1 MKQNEKAQ
9 KLREYLRNYTSCQS
23 RKESLTKCLERETDD
38 AVRKIL
44 FADKEKI
51 SAHCENVLLIMDY
64 LAPDSLARQIFDKH
78 YLQGMSMERTSFALS
93 YSYGYCANVESAAI
107 KQLVQKEEVMLLIN
121 FASERAGSIPF

>member
-9 KLREYLRNYTSCQS
+9 KLREYLRKYTSCQS
-23 RKESLTKCLERETDD
+23 RKKSLTKCLEKEMDD
-38 AVRKIL
+38 AARKL
-44 FADKEKI
+44 LSADKEKL
-51 SAHCENVLLIMDY
+51 SVHCDNVLLIMDY

-78 YLQGMSMERTSFALS
+78 YLQDLSMDLTADALG

-121 FASERAGSIPF
+121 FESERAGSIPF

>member
-9 KLREYLRNYTSCQS
+9 KLREYLRNFTSCQS
-23 RKESLTKCLERETDD
+23 REESLTKCLKRETDD

-44 FADKEKI
+44 SADKEKMSI
-51 SAHCENVLLIMDY
+51 HCENVLLIMNY

-78 YLQGMSMERTSFALS
+78 YLQGLSMDLTADALG

>member
-44 FADKEKI
+44 SADKEKMSI
-51 SAHCENVLLIMDY
+51 YCENVLLIMNY

-78 YLQGMSMERTSFALS
+78 YLQGLSMDLTADALG

>member
-44 FADKEKI
+44 SADKEKI
-51 SAHCENVLLIMDY
+51 SAHCENVLLIMNY

-78 YLQGMSMERTSFALS
+78 YLQGLSMDLTADALG

>member
-38 AVRKIL
+38 AVRKIQS
-44 FADKEKI
+44 ADKEKMSI
-51 SAHCENVLLIMDY
+51 YCENVLLIMNY

-78 YLQGMSMERTSFALS
+78 YLQGLSMDLTADALG